1 LTGVALDIAFVC
13 TGNRFRSPLAAA
25 LLAEETK
32 DLPVA
37 IASLGT
43 LDLGAVP
50 ALPEAIELARSYGL
64 DLSDHHSRNIAEVD
78 LEPYDLVLGFEH
90 VHVAG
95 AVVDGG
101 ARVERT
107 FTLPELVD
115 LLDAIPGPPL
125 QPEAVERARVRIRQA
140 HAARPPD
147 FRARAVPE
155 IADPLG
161 QTPPRQR
168 ETAGELRDLVIHLA
182 KRLFS

>member
-25 LLAEETK
+25 LLAEETR

-50 ALPEAIELARSYGL
+50 ALPEAIEMAESFGL
-64 DLSDHHSRNIAEVD
+64 DLSGHHSRNISEVD
-78 LEPYDLVLGFEH
+78 LEPYDLILGFERM
-90 VHVAG
+90 HVAG

-107 FTLPELVD
+107 FTLPELVE
-115 LLDAIPGPPL
+115 LLEAIPGPPL
-125 QPEAVERARVRIRQA
+125 QQEATERARVRIRQA
-140 HAARPPD
+140 GAARPPD
-147 FRARAVPE
+147 FRTRAVPE

-161 QTPPRQR
+161 QTRPAQR
-168 ETAGELRDLVIHLA
+168 DTAAELHSLVSRLA
-182 KRLFS
+182 SLLFA